1 MSKSIIQHI
10 QDSLNVIDSLEN
22 DICLEKDRL
31 EGILK
36 PFMKLYVA
44 SNYTRIENIIICEDE
59 IVVFYLRTLCGE
71 EDSPC
76 VNIPFR
82 VLLSDN
88 PKVEKEILDSIEEHR
103 RIEINK
109 NIKKIDIE
117 NKIKALTLELKSLND

>member
-59 IVVFYLRTLCGE
+59 IIVFYLRTLCGE
-71 EDSPC
+71 DYPR
-76 VNIPFR
+76 VYIPFR

-88 PKVEKEILDSIEEHR
+88 PKEEKEILDSIKEQE
-103 RIEINK
+103 RIKIDK
-109 NIKKIDIE
+109 NMKKIDIE